1 MGGLVFVL
9 TTNFKDQLDTAL
21 IRDGRVDLRIRF
33 DYCTPEQM
41 ERMFENFYATSA
53 ADSGCTDGSCTDKGA
68 EVAESDPEIAALEAK
83 LAAMKKAKASVSS
96 CDVLTGPEPTGAA
109 FRDALLL
116 ALGDCKVTTAQLQ
129 NFFVQ
134 KRKCTAKE
142 IIANVGTIV
151 AALDER
157 AKEEAEK
164 EAGAAEKTGE
174 TETGAMT
181 QQEKKKGQ
189 VADAPTSAAL
199 GAKTVHVHI
208 HTDSQ

>member
-1 MGGLVFVL
+1 MG
-9 TTNFKDQLDTAL
+9 
-21 IRDGRVDLRIRF
+21 
-33 DYCTPEQM
+33 
-41 ERMFENFYATSA
+41 
-53 ADSGCTDGSCTDKGA
+53 KGA
-68 EVAESDPEIAALEAK
+68 EVTESDPEIAALEAK

-96 CDVLTGPEPTGAA
+96 CDVATEPEPTGAA

-116 ALGDCKVTTAQLQ
+116 ALGDRKVTTAQLQ
-129 NFFVQ
+129 SFFVQ

-142 IIANVGTIV
+142 IIADVGTIV

-157 AKEEAEK
+157 AREEAEK